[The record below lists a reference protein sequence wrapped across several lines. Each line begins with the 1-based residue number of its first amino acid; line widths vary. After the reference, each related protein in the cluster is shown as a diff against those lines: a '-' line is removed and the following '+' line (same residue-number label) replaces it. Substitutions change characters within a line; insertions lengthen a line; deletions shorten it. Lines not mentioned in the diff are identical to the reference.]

1 MKHKEKQ
8 DLCRIYGPWAYI
20 DLPRGGDLTLL
31 YPSRSL
37 FIPQS
42 TFKPPFIPRSSMLL
56 VPAPVTTPTGSL
68 IVPYP
73 RLVQDIDRRTTQH
86 SATCS
91 IAEQLAEIQSWQ
103 IEKEKGEWWETAG
116 FNLTCLYSKCPPFYY
131 NLCCFNKYMQMQNY
145 IFLYVPNQEH

>member
-1 MKHKEKQ
+1 MKNSRGSFFSRKRRGSKWNIKKSRICAGFM
-8 DLCRIYGPWAYI
+8 DLECI

-42 TFKPPFIPRSSMLL
+42 TFKPPFIPRSPMLL

-91 IAEQLAEIQSWQ
+91 ITEQLAEIQSWQ
-103 IEKEKGEWWETAG
+103 IEEEKGERWETAG
-116 FNLTCLYSKCPPFYY
+116 FNLTCLYSKCPSFYY
-131 NLCCFNKYMQMQNY
+131 NFCCFNK
-145 IFLYVPNQEH
+145 